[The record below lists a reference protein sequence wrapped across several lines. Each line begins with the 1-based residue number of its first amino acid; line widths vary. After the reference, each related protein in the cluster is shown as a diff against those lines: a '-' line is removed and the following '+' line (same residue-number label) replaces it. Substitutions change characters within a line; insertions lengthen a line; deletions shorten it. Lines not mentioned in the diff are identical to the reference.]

1 MKQTCRLSIRVDQQ
15 RKIAVQTGLILLLG
29 CIISVL
35 SASTSFAK
43 AASNQQELTQN
54 IADLN
59 SSDPNT
65 ASRAAAFLGASADLR
80 AVEPLIEA
88 LKNNDSMV
96 KYSASA
102 ALQKLG
108 APAVPAII
116 ARLDSDDAEFVAL
129 LAEDLGRIGDPQ
141 AVMPLC
147 QLLSQKVS
155 YKVRMAIVK
164 ALGNIGDPRAIKPLI
179 DVMKEKFSA
188 ERHLAMEPLVK
199 IGASALEPLLAEL
212 KSNDPDV
219 VRIAAAALVKIGDSR
234 ATESLIEVFETSD
247 SNSVRISLAA
257 ALGKIGDEKAIPAL
271 LAALNDEMPVVRRL
285 AADSLAKIGKPA
297 VEELVK
303 ILKSDDSPALRKSA
317 ALVLGK
323 IGDAQAVAPLITALE
338 DSDVEVRI
346 TTARALGRLDDESA
360 VLPLIKLLPNPSPK
374 LSKTAADALVSLD
387 AKAVPPLISQLEKD
401 VANLN
406 APDKS
411 ALTANVLARTCFAAV
426 EPLIA
431 LIQKSDNVA
440 LQSVAAD
447 ALVQIGKP
455 AVEPLVS
462 ELMQAN
468 LAFRSLWENIL
479 ARIGQ
484 PALTPVIGLMEST
497 DELQRRAAIA
507 ILGDIWEEGA
517 EKPLIRA
524 LADWK
529 NRKLAAKGLNAMEWK
544 PKFASERI
552 HYYLAVGQE
561 QTVLDDWKL
570 NKQILLLDLKSG
582 NMLKTEYAVQAF
594 FRLGKENMVA
604 EMIKIMQDEQSRII
618 AQAFF
623 ECGNETLRQAAQK
636 FMKR

>member
-1 MKQTCRLSIRVDQQ
+1 MKQTCRLLIRVDWQ
-15 RKIAVQTGLILLLG
+15 RKIAVRTGLILLLG
-29 CIISVL
+29 CVIGVL
-35 SASTSFAK
+35 SALTSFAK
-43 AASNQQELTQN
+43 ATSNQQELIQN
-54 IADLN
+54 IADLS

-96 KYSASA
+96 KYSAST

-108 APAVPAII
+108 APAVPAMV

-129 LAEDLGRIGDPQ
+129 LAEVLGQIGDPQ

-155 YKVRMAIVK
+155 YKVRMAVVK
-164 ALGNIGDPRAIKPLI
+164 ALGNIRDPRAIKPLI

-199 IGASALEPLLAEL
+199 IGASALEPLLVEL

-219 VRIAAAALVKIGDSR
+219 VRIAAAALVKLGDPR
-234 ATESLIEVFETSD
+234 ATESLIDVFKTTD
-247 SNSVRISLAA
+247 SNAVRISLVA

-285 AADSLAKIGKPA
+285 AASSLAKIGKPA

-303 ILKSDDSPALRKSA
+303 ILKSGESPALRKSA

-323 IGDAQAVAPLITALE
+323 IGDAQAVAPLITALD
-338 DSDVEVRI
+338 DSDVKVRI

-360 VLPLIKLLPNPSPK
+360 VLPLIKLLPNSSPE
-374 LSKTAADALVSLD
+374 LSKAAADSLVSLD
-387 AKAVPPLISQLEKD
+387 AKAVPLMISQLEKD

-406 APDKS
+406 ISDRS
-411 ALTANVLARTCFAAV
+411 ALTANVLARTCSAAV
-426 EPLIA
+426 EPLIT
-431 LIQKSDNVA
+431 LIQKSDNSA
-440 LQSVAAD
+440 LRSVAAD
-447 ALVQIGKP
+447 TLVQIGKL
-455 AVEPLVS
+455 AVEPLIS
-462 ELMQAN
+462 TLTQED
-468 LAFRSLWENIL
+468 LASRSPWENIL

-484 PALTPVIGLMEST
+484 PALKLVIGLMEST
-497 DELQRRAAIA
+497 DELQRRSAIA

-544 PKFASERI
+544 PKFASERV
-552 HYYLAVGQE
+552 HYYLATGQE
-561 QTVLDDWKL
+561 QTVLDNWKV

-582 NMLKTEYAVQAF
+582 DMLRIEYAIQAF

-604 EMIKIMQDEQSRII
+604 EMIKIMQDERSRII
-618 AQAFF
+618 AQAFLG
-623 ECGNETLRQAAQK
+623 CGNEQLHQAALK
-636 FMKR
+636 FIKR